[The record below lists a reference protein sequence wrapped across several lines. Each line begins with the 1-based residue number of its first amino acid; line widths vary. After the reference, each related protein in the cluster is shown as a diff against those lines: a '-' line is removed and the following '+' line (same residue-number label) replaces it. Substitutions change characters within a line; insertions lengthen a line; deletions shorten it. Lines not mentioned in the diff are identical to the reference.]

1 MPISLSDREYIQA
14 GQGFLELVAA
24 TFAQANPPEFA
35 AKSSGKPKQC
45 SKGFSC
51 KNTCISKLRECSNSL
66 QGQAKTYAGWLQMQV
81 AAGNKLSGSHKADA
95 DAMGLT
101 KPAAKKANPP
111 STPNSATPAPTKPTN
126 SKTTNSATGST
137 PPKTVEAL
145 AQGAFVD
152 TGPAKKAVK
161 LPDGVNIDADDTGP
175 TYKFNAGGAEVN
187 VYFYQGKQEI
197 SVSFEVNGS
206 MTMAKLPQDQK
217 NLIALKVLK
226 IMRYDV
232 SQRPDGTKYSTVA
245 DGVDKKQAY
254 RSLAY
259 NRLSGF
265 SIPTNGSAGGF
276 QYGIVKDGRL
286 VPDAKAWEAQ
296 QEQFYSKMSE
306 KNIQKVFQ
314 RWEKTMQKAQA

>member
-1 MPISLSDREYIQA
+1 MSVMELSDQEYIEA
-14 GQGFLELVAA
+14 GKDFLHLALGSFA
-24 TFAQANPPEFA
+24 TVDFA
-35 AKSSGKPKQC
+35 AKVSGKPKQC

-51 KNTCISKLRECSNSL
+51 GLGCVAKTKTCVTPLD
-66 QGQAKTYAGWLQMQV
+66 GQAKTYAGWLKLQV
-81 AAGNKLSGSHKADA
+81 EAGKKLSKTQQDDA

-101 KPAAKKANPP
+101 KP
-111 STPNSATPAPTKPTN
+111 TN
-126 SKTTNSATGST
+126 GKTTGST

-152 TGPAKKAVK
+152 TGPTKKAVK

-197 SVSFEVNGS
+197 SVNFEVNGS

-286 VPDAKAWEAQ
+286 VPDAKAWQAQ